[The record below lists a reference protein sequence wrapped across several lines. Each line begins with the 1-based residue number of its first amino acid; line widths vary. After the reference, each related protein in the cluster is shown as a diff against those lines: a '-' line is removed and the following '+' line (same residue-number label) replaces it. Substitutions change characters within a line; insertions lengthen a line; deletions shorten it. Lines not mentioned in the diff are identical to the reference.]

1 MTRLLRLFPFGGCSE
16 SLLRQYNQESQIEY
30 ERIRDF
36 IVLHYKATE
45 RDDTPYWRDCRD
57 MAVPDTL
64 AHRMEMY
71 RESGLVFPDDEDVF
85 RIDSWLQVMVGQRL
99 EARSYHHMARM
110 LGDERLR
117 TMLAT
122 LKSSIGTAVEKMPS
136 HKAFLD
142 QYCATPE

>member
-1 MTRLLRLFPFGGCSE
+1 VTRLLRLCPFGGWSE
-16 SLLRQYNQESQIEY
+16 SLQRQYNQESQLEY

-45 RDDTPYWRDCRD
+45 RDDTQYWRDCRD
-57 MAVPDTL
+57 MSIPDTL

-71 RESGLVFPDDEDVF
+71 RQTGLVFPDGDDVF

-99 EARSYHHMARM
+99 QARSYHHVANL
-110 LGDERLR
+110 LGDERLQK
-117 TMLAT
+117 MLET
-122 LKSSIGTAVEKMPS
+122 LKASISTSVEKMPT

-142 QYCATPE
+142 QYCAVQK